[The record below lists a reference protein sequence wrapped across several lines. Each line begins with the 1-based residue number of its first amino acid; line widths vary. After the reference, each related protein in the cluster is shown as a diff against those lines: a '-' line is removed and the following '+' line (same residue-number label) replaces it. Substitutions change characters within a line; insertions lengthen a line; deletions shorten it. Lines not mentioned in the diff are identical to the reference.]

1 MSSLGTHPLSS
12 SATQSDDS
20 IYSWKKKFHG
30 SEVKSLSPSSSDSD
44 IEKQPAAILPPVLN
58 TSLTIY
64 RGRPNVATI
73 ITETVAGAD
82 SHDRIVVAVCGP
94 GGMMRDARNSIVEN
108 IKVNGPSVEFHS
120 EHFGR

>member
-1 MSSLGTHPLSS
+1 LSFLGTHPLSS

-30 SEVKSLSPSSSDSD
+30 SEVKSISPSSSDSD
-44 IEKQPAAILPPVLN
+44 VEKQPAAISPPVLN

-64 RGRPNVATI
+64 RGRPSVATI

-82 SHDRIVVAVCGP
+82 SQERIMVAVCGP
-94 GGMMRDARNSIVEN
+94 SGMMRDVRNSIVEN
-108 IKVNGPSVEFHS
+108 IKVNGPSLELHS
-120 EHFGR
+120 EHFGK